1 MKDKIIMDKDSKILI
16 TGSTGMV
23 GSAVV
28 RTLKQLGYTNLL
40 TPPRKELDLTNTY
53 AVNAYFKENN
63 PEYVFLIAAKVGG
76 IYANMTYRADFI
88 FDNLMMQ
95 SNVINAC
102 KEYNVNKILF
112 VSSGCV
118 YPKNANNPILE
129 ADMLTG
135 LLEPSN
141 EHYSVAKIAGIK
153 MCEAYHMQYGLDYA
167 VVIPNNIYGPGDN
180 YHPENSHV
188 MAATIRKFH
197 NAIETN
203 SDVEIWGSGNQMR
216 EFVYVDDVAN
226 ACIGLMNSGYTGMYN
241 CSSEFEIAIKDLA
254 LMIGNIL
261 GFKGNIIYNTNKPE
275 GHFRKG
281 FSCAKLKNIGWSTQ
295 TDLQTGIQL
304 AYDWYKTKIK

>member
-1 MKDKIIMDKDSKILI
+1 MNKNSKILV

-23 GSAVV
+23 GSSVV
-28 RTLKQLGYTNLL
+28 RLLKNQGYTNLL
-40 TPPRKELDLTNTY
+40 TPPRKELDLTDTS
-53 AVNAYFKENN
+53 AVNDYFKKNT
-63 PEYVFLIAAKVGG
+63 PDYVFLIAAKVGG

-102 KEYNVNKILF
+102 KNNNIKKLLF

-118 YPKNANNPILE
+118 YPKNANNPIVE
-129 ADMLTG
+129 SDMLTG

-188 MAATIRKFH
+188 MAATIKKFH
-197 NAIETN
+197 DAIQNN

-226 ACIGLMNSGYTGMYN
+226 ACISLMNSDYIGMYN

-254 LMIGNIL
+254 KMVANIL
-261 GFKGNIIYNTNKPE
+261 GFSGNIIYNTNKPE

-281 FSCAKLKNIGWSTQ
+281 FSCAKLKNTGWYAQ
-295 TDLQTGIQL
+295 TDLQTGIRL
-304 AYDWYKTKIK
+304 AYDWYKTKL

>member
-1 MKDKIIMDKDSKILI
+1 MNLQSKILI

-23 GSAVV
+23 GSSVV
-28 RTLKQLGYTNLL
+28 RLLKQLGYTNIL
-40 TPPRKELDLTNTY
+40 TPPRKELDLTNTS
-53 AVNAYFKENN
+53 AVTEYFIKNK

-102 KEYNVNKILF
+102 KNNNIKKLLF

-118 YPKNANNPILE
+118 YPKNANNPIVE
-129 ADMLTG
+129 SDMLTG

-153 MCEAYHMQYGLDYA
+153 MCEAYYIQYGLDYA

-226 ACIGLMNSGYTGMYN
+226 ACISLMNSDYIGMYN

-254 LMIGNIL
+254 SMISNIL
-261 GFKGNIIYNTNKPE
+261 GYRGNIIYNTNKPE

-281 FSCAKLKNIGWSTQ
+281 FSCAKLKNTGWKAQ
-295 TDLQTGIQL
+295 TDLQTGIRL
-304 AYDWYKTKIK
+304 AYEWYKNKIK

>member
-1 MKDKIIMDKDSKILI
+1 MKHNSKILV

-23 GSAVV
+23 GSAVTRLLNKYGFDNV
-28 RTLKQLGYTNLL
+28 L
-40 TPPRKELDLTNTY
+40 TPPRKELDLTDSLEVIN
-53 AVNAYFKENN
+53 YFKIHK

-76 IYANMTYRADFI
+76 IHANMTYRADFI

-102 KEYNVNKILF
+102 KENNIKKLLF

-129 ADMLTG
+129 SDMLTG

-226 ACIGLMNSGYTGMYN
+226 ACIALMDSNHTGMYN

-254 LMIGNIL
+254 SMISNIL
-261 GFKGNIIYNTNKPE
+261 GFNGNITYNIDKPE

-281 FSCAKLKNIGWSTQ
+281 FSCDKLKNTGWSAQ
-295 TDLQTGIQL
+295 TDLQTGIRL
-304 AYDWYKTKIK
+304 AYDWYKQLNK

>member
-1 MKDKIIMDKDSKILI
+1 MNLNSKILI

-28 RTLKQLGYTNLL
+28 RTLKRLGYTNLL
-40 TPPRKELDLTNTY
+40 TPPRKELDLTNTL
-53 AVNAYFKENN
+53 AVNAYFTENN

-216 EFVYVDDVAN
+216 EFVYVDDVAS
-226 ACIGLMNSGYTGMYN
+226 ACIGLMNSGFTGMYN
-241 CSSEFEIAIKDLA
+241 CSSEVEIAIKDLA
-254 LMIGNIL
+254 TLIGNIL
-261 GFKGNIIYNTNKPE
+261 GFKGNIIYNTDKPE

-281 FSCAKLKNIGWSTQ
+281 FSCAKLKGTGWNANTNL
-295 TDLQTGIQL
+295 TTGISK
-304 AYDWYKTKIK
+304 AYEWFKLNVNK

>member
-1 MKDKIIMDKDSKILI
+1 MDKEARILV

-28 RTLKQLGYTNLL
+28 RLLREQGFRNLL
-40 TPPRKELDLTNTY
+40 TPSRKKLDLRNTQD
-53 AVNAYFKENN
+53 VNNYFSEHR

-76 IYANMTYRADFI
+76 IHANMTYRADFI

-95 SNVINAC
+95 CNTINAC
-102 KEYNVNKILF
+102 KENKVKKILF

-118 YPKNANNPILE
+118 YPKNANNPIQE

-153 MCEAYHMQYGLDYA
+153 MCEAYYLQYGLEYA

-188 MAATIRKFH
+188 MASLIRKFH
-197 NAIETN
+197 QASKNNT
-203 SDVEIWGSGNQMR
+203 DVEIWGSGNQMR

-226 ACIGLMNSGYTGMYN
+226 ACIMLMDSNYTGSYN
-241 CSSEFEIAIKDLA
+241 CSSEVEISIKDLA
-254 LMIGNIL
+254 SLIASIQNYEGTVV
-261 GFKGNIIYNTNKPE
+261 YNTNKPE

-281 FSCAKLKNIGWSTQ
+281 FSCQKLKNAGWEPRV
-295 TDLQTGIQL
+295 DLQTGIRL
-304 AYDWYKTKIK
+304 AYDWYKLNIK